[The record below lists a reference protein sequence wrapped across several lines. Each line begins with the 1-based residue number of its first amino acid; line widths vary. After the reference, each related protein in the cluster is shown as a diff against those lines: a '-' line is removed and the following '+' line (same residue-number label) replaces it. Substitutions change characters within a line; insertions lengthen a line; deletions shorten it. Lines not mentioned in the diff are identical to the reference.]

1 VSLFD
6 GDIMVALKK
15 SLDAGALRQRVIANN
30 IANINTPGF
39 KKSAVSFEER
49 LKMALTGPSSGIALK
64 TSDPRHISAAS
75 SLAEL
80 QPQVV
85 KVSDTAMRPD
95 GNNVDIDQE
104 MVQVAANTIN
114 YNVAGRALNGQY
126 SILDYVIT
134 GRRL

>member
-1 VSLFD
+1 M
-6 GDIMVALKK
+6 IALKR
-15 SLDAGALRQRVIANN
+15 SLDAGALRQRVTANN

-39 KKSAVSFEER
+39 KKSVVSFEER
-49 LKMALTGPSSGIALK
+49 LKMALTEPSLGITLK
-64 TSDPRHISAAS
+64 TSDPRHIPAAS

-85 KVSDTAMRPD
+85 EINDTTMRSD

-104 MVQVAANTIN
+104 MVQVAVNTIN
-114 YNVAGRALNGQY
+114 YNVAGQALNGQY
-126 SILDYVIT
+126 SVLDYVIT